1 MRMTRM
7 ALWMAMALLLVS
19 FAIRLSVASYWQS
32 TLEREGKLFRFGDS
46 DSYWV
51 MGASIADGK
60 PYQYGGQNSR
70 IFRSPMY
77 PLMLSLW
84 AHGELGDTKTSEVMG
99 ARIAGCGLGVLAIA
113 MVMFCAYQLRGPT
126 AGLFAGTAAALYPGA
141 VGMSIFI
148 LSEAICVPCMM
159 ASVAAAFMATQT
171 QSPNKQNTSTYNT
184 RSTPLRRIGRSEL
197 LMLISG
203 LFTGAACLA
212 RPSWSL
218 WPALLFV
225 YLCLS
230 AWRSP
235 VWHEDGRS
243 LANALRTQSLN
254 MIVFAFGVVI
264 VMAPWWIRNYQ
275 ITGKFVPTTL
285 QVGASLYDGWHPGAS
300 GSSDENMDFVLP
312 FIYEQ
317 LAEDEMLAKQGK
329 PLEST
334 FEWRLDRRMRNAAI
348 EWASKNPSD
357 VGRLGLIKLAKTW
370 SPLPVARELGSNWV
384 RMAEGFGYL
393 VIVGM
398 GLVGAYAGLHR
409 RGAWLF
415 ALPCFYFAVIH
426 MIFIG
431 SVRYRQPAILILC
444 VLAGIGC
451 SYLLEWI
458 RNKTG
463 YGFQEPSSDSTSDRS
478 GHSA

>member
-1 MRMTRM
+1 
-7 ALWMAMALLLVS
+7 MALLVLG
-19 FAIRLSVASYWQS
+19 FAIRIGVAFYWQN
-32 TLEREGKLFRFGDS
+32 TLDQEGKLFRFGDS

-60 PYQYGGQNSR
+60 PYQYGGPNSR

-77 PLMLSLW
+77 PLMLSIW
-84 AHGELGDTKTSEVMG
+84 AHGDLKEARYAEVMS
-99 ARIAGCGLGVLAIA
+99 ARIAGCALGVIAIA
-113 MVMFCAYQLRGPT
+113 MVMYCAVQLRGPI
-126 AGLFAGTAAALYPGA
+126 AGLFAGATAVLYPGA

-148 LSEAICVPCMM
+148 LSEAICVPCMI
-159 ASVAAAFMATQT
+159 ASIATAFIA
-171 QSPNKQNTSTYNT
+171 
-184 RSTPLRRIGRSEL
+184 LRRLSGCSSKNVVSEVPQLEAIRIVTPARFAPVLAWML
-197 LMLISG
+197 LSG

-218 WPALLFV
+218 WPVFLFL
-225 YLCLS
+225 YLTIACGCSS
-230 AWRSP
+230 AWRTT
-235 VWHEDGRS
+235 ERS
-243 LANALRTQSLN
+243 RKREWMDHVLSMTAFAVG
-254 MIVFAFGVVI
+254 VFAI
-264 VMAPWWIRNYQ
+264 MAPWWIRNYQ

-285 QVGASLYDGWHPGAS
+285 QVGASLYDGWHAGAS

-317 LAEDEMLAKQGK
+317 LAEDEELAKQGK
-329 PLEST
+329 ALEST

-348 EWASKNPSD
+348 DWAMKNPSD
-357 VGRLGLIKLAKTW
+357 VGKLGLIKLAKTW
-370 SPLPVARELGSNWV
+370 SPMPVARELGSKWV
-384 RMAEGFGYL
+384 RLAEGFGYL
-393 VIVGM
+393 VIVLM
-398 GLVGAYAGLHR
+398 GLVGALAELR
-409 RGAWLF
+409 RKGAWLF
-415 ALPCFYFAVIH
+415 ALPCLYFAVIH

-444 VLAGIGC
+444 VLAGVGC
-451 SYLLEWI
+451 CCFLEWI